1 MEVITLHNDQTN
13 KKNRVFFTTIGIVFT
28 AVSLVGC
35 ESLPTSLDG
44 IIGASIVPAADPND
58 PCNQEV
64 QSFQEDV
71 VQYQPLIT
79 DSEIQMVF
87 KGMISQ
93 VTGIGQSAVSMED
106 IAMSVAQASLSR
118 MTTAYLTKLT
128 DETANNR
135 EAVVQGINA
144 DARADSEKLQ
154 RTQRKI
160 STLRSCREQ
169 QIARIDQNLKARRIT
184 PQTADQQYQ
193 DVQRLVSRDNKFLNR
208 IMELSGER
216 VNTYAEAEYYIT
228 TGQEVS
234 KGVKFAQKGSNVRSG
249 PSTSTSVLGKVS
261 RGEQIKTVSRVADGE
276 WYAIDYQGRQGYIYA
291 SLLDDRPPRKGSGV
305 KKVVASQEKAE
316 REQEELV
323 KLDRT
328 IERRRTGLE
337 A

>member
-1 MEVITLHNDQTN
+1 MNNNGKID
-13 KKNRVFFTTIGIVFT
+13 KKFRVFFTTVSIVFT
-28 AVSLVGC
+28 AVSLISC

-44 IIGASIVPAADPND
+44 IIGSSIVPASDSTD
-58 PCNQEV
+58 TCNQEV

-71 VQYQPLIT
+71 AQYQPLIT
-79 DSEIQMVF
+79 DTEIQMVF

-93 VTGIGQSAVSMED
+93 VAGIGQSAVSMED
-106 IAMSVAQASLSR
+106 IAMSIAQASLSR

-128 DETANNR
+128 DQAANNQ

-160 STLRSCREQ
+160 STLRSCRER

-193 DVQRLVSRDNKFLNR
+193 DVQRLVNRDNKFLNR
-208 IMELSGER
+208 ITELSGER

-228 TGQEVS
+228 TGQEIA

-276 WYAIDYQGRQGYIYA
+276 WYAIDYQGQQGYIHA
-291 SLLDDRPPRKGSGV
+291 TLLDDRPPRKGSGV